1 MRTAILAA
9 ASIVA
14 GARTPLAA
22 QDVRPRRDTIST
34 TIVGPQ
40 QTAQVRITYGRPLA
54 EGRHLLG
61 DVVPF
66 GAPWLLGAG
75 SLTELRTLTSLQIG
89 SLVVPAGRY
98 ALWAVPTPNG
108 ATLIVNRRTGAGAM
122 SYDSTADVGR
132 VRLATD
138 SLTSPVDSFTIRF
151 HHVQTGPDELGISV
165 NSSGSRETLIMRS
178 GIAVSLVISWDRF
191 RWTVPLT
198 APDTLRHKP

>member
-22 QDVRPRRDTIST
+22 QDVGPRRDTIST
-34 TIVGPQ
+34 MIVGPQ

-54 EGRHLLG
+54 QGRHPLG

-66 GAPWLLGAG
+66 GAPWLLGAD
-75 SLTELRTLTSLQIG
+75 SLTELRNLTSLQIG
-89 SLVVPAGRY
+89 SLWVPAGRY
-98 ALWAVPTPNG
+98 SLWAVPTPNG

-132 VRLATD
+132 VGLATD

-151 HHVQTGPDELGISV
+151 HQVRTGPDELGTSV
-165 NSSGSRETLIMRS
+165 NRSGSRETLIMRS
-178 GIAVSLVISWDRF
+178 GINVSLVISWDRF